1 MRKCSP
7 LGRWGIVVY
16 ASYSSN
22 EYKTSPCESS
32 TCARTILT
40 LTRFI
45 VNGCNVLQGPFFAG
59 MIQGL
64 WLSVW
69 WSWSCLFRRVY
80 LIAPHDES
88 AAAVRTIPAYLVHT
102 YNILLIWYLL
112 EPLLALLKP
121 YKKRYVSQYFQV
133 YIAVI
138 LSHVRSILMR
148 LDLQSVK
155 RIFFSTFA
163 WALALKMLEVSLP
176 RLTMRQS
183 FLQDLSR
190 RSCFSLS

>member
-1 MRKCSP
+1 MSIKPARANRALVPVRYLLLPDSLSTVVTFFKVLSSP
-7 LGRWGIVVY
+7 VD
-16 ASYSSN
+16 
-22 EYKTSPCESS
+22 
-32 TCARTILT
+32 
-40 LTRFI
+40 
-45 VNGCNVLQGPFFAG
+45 

-88 AAAVRTIPAYLVHT
+88 AAAVCTIPAYLVHT

-155 RIFFSTFA
+155 KIFFSTFA